1 MVLLRLHH
9 VPDCVTRLAT
19 NNFQE
24 GGRLLVS
31 LFSQI
36 LHVDKRFMTRS
47 RRVQDRSKN
56 KRVQDLEIATEKWKI
71 VSKVLFVMETLKHE
85 SEQIMTLR
93 EMERYRKQINLK
105 KPHKISDFLKKSP
118 KLFELYKDQKGVTWC
133 GLTQKAEEMLEEQ
146 DKLQKEQNDK
156 LVEYVSRF
164 LMMSVDKR
172 LQVDKI
178 AHFRRDMGLPDDFR
192 ESWIHSFPENF
203 KVVKDDDHVEYL
215 ELVTWN
221 PKWAVTELEKKLGVA
236 NLDNPPC
243 PGLLNL
249 PFPLKFPENYKKV
262 FRYGGAIEHF
272 QNRSYL
278 SPYADAR
285 DLKPGSLEFDK
296 RAVAVMHEL
305 LSFTLEKRL
314 VVDHLTHFRKEF
326 VMPQKLMRLLL
337 KHFGIFYVSERGK
350 RFNAY
355 LNEAYNGSD
364 LIEKCPLVQWKEK
377 LQGLVGYRGRKRRI
391 EMFDGHSE
399 GEEGNNF
406 EGILDNRYLDALEDT
421 CTGAGS
427 DGSEIDV
434 GEIEK
439 EY

>member
-1 MVLLRLHH
+1 MVLLRFPLLR
-9 VPDCVTRLAT
+9 VCGTRLAT
-19 NNFQE
+19 NNFLE
-24 GGRLLVS
+24 GGCSSVS
-31 LFSQI
+31 IFSQI

-47 RRVQDRSKN
+47 RRVQDRSKK
-56 KRVQDLEIATEKWKI
+56 KRVHELEIATERWKI
-71 VSKVLFVMETLKHE
+71 ISKVLFVMETLKHE
-85 SEQIMTLR
+85 TEQIMTLR
-93 EMERYRKQINLK
+93 DMER
-105 KPHKISDFLKKSP
+105 
-118 KLFELYKDQKGVTWC
+118 DQKGVTWC
-133 GLTQKAEEMLEEQ
+133 GLTQKAEELLEEQ
-146 DKLQKEQNDK
+146 DQLQKEQNDK
-156 LVEYVSRF
+156 LIEYVSRF

-221 PKWAVTELEKKLGVA
+221 PKWAVTELEKRLGVA
-236 NLDNPPC
+236 NLNNPPP

-262 FRYGGAIEHF
+262 FRYGGTIEHF

-278 SPYADAR
+278 SPYADAGE
-285 DLKPGSLEFDK
+285 LEPGSLEFDK

-314 VVDHLTHFRKEF
+314 VVDHLTHFRREF

-350 RFNAY
+350 RFNVY
-355 LNEAYNGSD
+355 LNEAYNGSE

-377 LQGLVGYRGRKRRI
+377 LQRLIGYRGRKRRI

-399 GEEGNNF
+399 GEEV
-406 EGILDNRYLDALEDT
+406 DNLVGTVDDDALDDG
-421 CTGAGS
+421 CTGVGS
-427 DGSEIDV
+427 DGSELDV
-434 GEIEK
+434 EDIEK
-439 EY
+439 EYN